1 MPKQRGRV
9 ATRCRCVESRT
20 DVLFEKGA
28 KCWELGSDLRQQR
41 QAATGGDPGWHLGG
55 RGLCKPAPRW
65 ECWRRR
71 PAAPRAAATRAPR
84 GAMSLVASCACASC
98 STCSTCCSAA
108 LKVLQCSACSN
119 GRFPHFVP
127 RDRTPISPVI
137 ARQTRRPFALFPFR
151 IPSPRRARRAAGLM
165 STSLLSSAVR

>member
-1 MPKQRGRV
+1 M
-9 ATRCRCVESRT
+9 
-20 DVLFEKGA
+20 L
-28 KCWELGSDLRQQR
+28 ELGSWIFGNSGRPQQGGTLAGTL
-41 QAATGGDPGWHLGG
+41 AAVRLVG
-55 RGLCKPAPRW
+55 APRW

-84 GAMSLVASCACASC
+84 GAMSLVASCACSSC
-98 STCSTCCSAA
+98 SSCCSAA

-127 RDRTPISPVI
+127 RDRTAISPVI